1 MNKEANMDD
10 AKLLQEFVE
19 CRSETAFA
27 ELVARHINL
36 VYSTALR
43 MVRDTALAKDV
54 AQLVFIQLARKAP
67 LIRSGQALPGWLY
80 RVTRCQ
86 AANALRDDHTRRQRE
101 TEAMNMTQTDAG
113 SSMAWESIAPHLEAA
128 MNTLSTADQNAVVL
142 RFFQGRSWREVAGA
156 LSLREDAAQK
166 RVSRAVDKLRSYF
179 VRRGIGISTT
189 MIVSVIAA
197 NAVSAAPTG
206 LASTITTTSLAGA
219 GSFTLLST
227 IIKNILMKKTACAV
241 LVVALAASITVPIII
256 AKAEPTPAGPPPFK
270 YGLYLHFGIST
281 FAGYQGAK
289 DIGHVAPER
298 YAPTGLDVA
307 GWVRTAKQAG
317 MDCAV
322 LTVKHE
328 AGFCLWDADDY
339 DYDVASSPVKTDVVA
354 EFISACK
361 AEGIIP
367 GIHYSIPDAH
377 NEGAVRFN
385 GSVGAKYFEL
395 IKKQTKELHTKYP
408 DIKVQVFDIAFRLSK
423 SQLLEL
429 RQTVKALNPSCAVLC
444 EMGKASESKYV
455 CDTVNQGWFWSP
467 NAQTTPT
474 QKLYAEYSD
483 ARARKFPFLLN
494 VGPDKSGHIPDQD
507 TATLMKLKRLI
518 EQNPPQ

>member
-43 MVRDTALAKDV
+43 MVQDTALAKDV

-67 LIRSGQALPGWLY
+67 TIRSGQALPGWLY

-113 SSMAWESIAPHLEAA
+113 SSMAWESIAPHLEEA

-156 LSLREDAAQK
+156 LALREDAAQK

-197 NAVSAAPTG
+197 NAVQAAPAG
-206 LASTITTTSLAGA
+206 LALTVATTSLAGA

-227 IIKNILMKKTACAV
+227 IIKTILMKKTACAV
-241 LVVALAASITVPIII
+241 LGVALAATITVPIII
-256 AKAEPTPAGPPPFK
+256 AKAGPTDGPVTESSLHK
-270 YGLYLHFGIST
+270 GLILHFT
-281 FAGYQGAK
+281 FDQ
-289 DIGHVAPER
+289 DAP
-298 YAPTGLDVA
+298 GGKV
-307 GWVRTAKQAG
+307 
-317 MDCAV
+317 
-322 LTVKHE
+322 
-328 AGFCLWDADDY
+328 
-339 DYDVASSPVKTDVVA
+339 TDV
-354 EFISACK
+354 S
-361 AEGIIP
+361 GQ
-367 GIHYSIPDAH
+367 G
-377 NEGAVRFN
+377 NN
-385 GSVGAKYFEL
+385 
-395 IKKQTKELHTKYP
+395 
-408 DIKVQVFDIAFRLSK
+408 
-423 SQLLEL
+423 
-429 RQTVKALNPSCAVLC
+429 
-444 EMGKASESKYV
+444 GKASGVRWTPDGKKGGAYEFTADGDEIVVSNNKSLNPEHLTLSAWIKTKTGDHYWRRIFDKAYSKGYALSIAGDWNQNNWYGQVSMEIGPGSHFVLTKSRVDDGQWHQVAMTFDGSEELLYV
-455 CDTVNQGWFWSP
+455 DGQVQGKFHWNQPGRVG
-467 NAQTTPT
+467 TTDFNLVIGCNRSNLDKKEDDLGVSFRGLIAEPMMWNRALST
-474 QKLYAEYSD
+474 NEIAFLYQS
-483 ARARKFPFLLN
+483 
-494 VGPDKSGHIPDQD
+494 Q
-507 TATLMKLKRLI
+507 
-518 EQNPPQ
+518 Q